1 MGNESMTNETM
12 DDAMENESMTNES
25 SS

>member
-12 DDAMENESMTNES
+12 DDAMENETMTNES